1 MMKIIFL
8 VFIPLAWSYG
18 PNTQGG
24 GAFAYVDSTGNR
36 YGGTYGLE
44 DGKVVRTSGD
54 PIPEHFADT
63 VDPYHGADFGPLFF
77 GNFDHL
83 LQEVFQKNFENQRL
97 AFDAARQAFDL
108 SSNQLGG
115 YYPNPNVDYRY
126 PPFGG
131 FGMPMSGFGN
141 SAFASASAGPGYQHH
156 VAAISPSNPRMPNV
170 DRVSHFADTSLP
182 DGRKYYSVSSKS
194 YSSSSNINGRE
205 ISNRGAET
213 LVNDNGKVTHYKVQN

>member
-77 GNFDHL
+77 GNFDNL
-83 LQEVFQKNFENQRL
+83 LQE
-97 AFDAARQAFDL
+97 
-108 SSNQLGG
+108 
-115 YYPNPNVDYRY
+115 Y